1 MAIIKTAYVNE
12 MITRKVDDLM
22 NAHSFTGS
30 DKSKVF
36 RICEE
41 MDNLAEGFRN
51 RQLE

>member
-12 MITRKVDDLM
+12 MSTREVDDLIK
-22 NAHSFTGS
+22 AHSLTGI
-30 DKSKVF
+30 DKSKVS

-41 MDNLAEGFRN
+41 MDNLAGGFRN